1 VRTER
6 LSRSLHNAH
15 YQTLALVLLLT
26 GCPARTTS
34 DAGSPQADASVAD
47 AGEAAAPPTE
57 IVINLVADFP
67 DGGSAT
73 VDFGQTVRPI
83 IDPPKALHLTTNI
96 PLRDYRIRVFDSA
109 DKVVPSD
116 DSPTDYGNHLEYG
129 IVFVEP
135 LDPGSKYSLLIDAQ
149 SGAGVTDP
157 SGRSHPDLR
166 REFATSGEKPKGDK
180 PKPKKKKKK

>member
-1 VRTER
+1 VG
-6 LSRSLHNAH
+6 LG
-15 YQTLALVLLLT
+15 
-26 GCPARTTS
+26 GCPDKSTP
-34 DAGSPQADASVAD
+34 DAGLAPADAAVAD

-57 IVINLVADFP
+57 IIINVVADFT
-67 DGGSAT
+67 DGGSTT
-73 VDFGQTVRPI
+73 VDFGQTVKPI

-157 SGRSHPDLR
+157 SGRSHPDVR
-166 REFATSGEKPKGDK
+166 REFATSGEKPKGE
-180 PKPKKKKKK
+180 KPKKKKKNK